1 MKNAVKT
8 IILLGALVTAAIQVQ
23 AQVTVGSEVAPV
35 QGALLD
41 LKNYEDGTT
50 QNGGR
55 SATKGLLLPRVE
67 LSNLNK
73 LIISGEEI
81 LDTSGEGN
89 QYKAHIGLVV
99 FNVSNTAPFVPGLY
113 VWDGTQWINTA
124 ED

>member
-8 IILLGALVTAAIQVQ
+8 IILIGALVTTAVQVK
-23 AQVTVGSEVAPV
+23 AQVTVGSEIAPV

-41 LKNYEDGTT
+41 LKSYDDGTAT
-50 QNGGR
+50 NGGR
-55 SATKGLLLPRVE
+55 NATKGLLLPRVE

-81 LDTSGEGN
+81 VDSQYGGN

-99 FNVSNTAPFVPGLY
+99 FNISTTAPFVPGLY
-113 VWDGTQWINTA
+113 VWDGSKWINTA